1 MFKLLLTISTALL
14 ITVYSLSGHSSASSL
29 VRPDPSAN
37 QPSIMPITEGDS
49 YRSSHHAFAAPVIL
63 LDVGHGGIDGGTTEA
78 GILEKDINLA
88 ISQKLYLLLRGKGY
102 TVMINRLGDYAL
114 SDENR
119 WLNSRSRHIRDL
131 AQRKSLSEEVSTDIV
146 VSIHANWS
154 PRSATHGPVVL
165 HQKEGR
171 SYLLA
176 QSIQDAMNRL
186 CGTHREVV
194 WGKPFY
200 MLNYVKHPAVI
211 VETGFLSNAADRA
224 RISDPAEQ
232 KRIAQSIADGI
243 IYYLSVV

>member
-1 MFKLLLTISTALL
+1 MYNLLVLTAALL
-14 ITVYSLSGHSSASSL
+14 INFLCVPAMPSASAAIHT
-29 VRPDPSAN
+29 DPSVY
-37 QPSIMPITEGDS
+37 QPSIMPMTDGDA

-78 GILEKDINLA
+78 GVLEKDINLA
-88 ISQKLYLLLRGKGY
+88 ISQKIYLLLRSKGY
-102 TVMINRLGDYAL
+102 AVIINRLGDYAL

-119 WLNSRSRHIRDL
+119 WLNSRSRHVRDL

-176 QSIQDAMNRL
+176 QSIQDTMNRL
-186 CGTHREVV
+186 YGTHREVV

-200 MLNYVKHPAVI
+200 MLNYVKQPAVI
-211 VETGFLSNAADRA
+211 VETGFLSNPADRA
-224 RISDPAEQ
+224 KISNPLEQ